1 MGQKLSCS
9 ISYYLKL
16 KEPYQL
22 EFLQPTIS
30 KIELCASSCN
40 TNQKNLLERVTLIG
54 FDEEG
59 STFLG
64 QRLCERQN
72 RRRSHDETIID
83 ETANNVRCGAG
94 ENLHES
100 SQWYKS
106 PLDDASLFQNFYWLS
121 IYYRI
126 GLKLCRIQYVV
137 GQLSVQGSI
146 WEVGSLGHASLS
158 IIGISFIC
166 NFIDKIVPLIRCS
179 HKALFSDD
187 HPAAY

>member
-1 MGQKLSCS
+1 MGQKLSCL
-9 ISYYLKL
+9 ISYYIELP
-16 KEPYQL
+16 KEPSQL
-22 EFLQPTIS
+22 EFLQPIIS

-59 STFLG
+59 STFFRPTLV
-64 QRLCERQN
+64 RTIE
-72 RRRSHDETIID
+72 RRSHDETIID

-126 GLKLCRIQYVV
+126 GLKLCRIQQLDNSLCRAVV
-137 GQLSVQGSI
+137 GKLGVQVMLPYLLQVLALSAISSI
-146 WEVGSLGHASLS
+146 KLSL
-158 IIGISFIC
+158 
-166 NFIDKIVPLIRCS
+166 
-179 HKALFSDD
+179 
-187 HPAAY
+187 